1 MLRIK
6 YLTVRQVDMIETT
19 ALIAVTLL
27 ATLGLGFCLGI
38 MAGCVEIV
46 EEPMSDVEF
55 MEKIGERA
63 DE

>member
-1 MLRIK
+1 
-6 YLTVRQVDMIETT
+6 MIETT